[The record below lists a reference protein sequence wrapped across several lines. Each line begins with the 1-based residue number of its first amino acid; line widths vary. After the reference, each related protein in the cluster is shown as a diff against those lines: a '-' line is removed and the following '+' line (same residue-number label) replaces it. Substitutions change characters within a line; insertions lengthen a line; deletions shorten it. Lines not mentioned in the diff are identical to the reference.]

1 MITTENH
8 ICPINGE
15 QCREDC
21 AWNVNEKRKV
31 KSGSLVK
38 TTKPLCAV
46 TVISDSFEAFV
57 RAVMEDAEN
66 DQND

>member
-8 ICPINGE
+8 TCPINGE
-15 QCREDC
+15 LCREDC

-38 TTKPLCAV
+38 TAKPLCAV
-46 TVISDSFEAFV
+46 AVISDSLKEFV
-57 RAVMEDAEN
+57 LTLMEDKS
-66 DQND
+66 DD